1 MNTSVSPKGQA
12 TIPMPIRKKF
22 KIEPGTKIEWEVD
35 TENNV
40 ILLYPVN
47 NEKTTNDWVDEACG
61 MFAGSDMLEEYLAEK
76 HKEVEKEYRTLKP
89 NSK

>member
-1 MNTSVSPKGQA
+1 MTTSVSPKGQA

-22 KIEPGTKIEWEVD
+22 QIEPGTKIEWEVD

-40 ILLYPVN
+40 ILLYPIN
-47 NEKTTNDWVDEACG
+47 NEKTTDDWVEEACG
-61 MFAGSDMLEEYLAEK
+61 MFANSNMLEEYLEEK
-76 HKEVEKEYRTLKP
+76 HKEIEKEYRDLNS